1 MTTTIIQCQF
11 GIMILTPTVKCPVL
25 LSFKTEEQQ
34 YSDYDIKGSNN
45 AGTSGSIFKYRLTF
59 RTKIYRLWP
68 QMSMK
73 QHHTDTAGIV
83 GNRRE
88 MWQSQ
93 LANKS
98 LERVHMHYSIPIRAK
113 KVLIRFDSRYRID
126 FFDSIRFGNLINLP
140 LLHWY
145 SNNNDGEFG
154 EGPGGVFL
162 CCGSFCAISISI
174 RQFPTS

>member
-45 AGTSGSIFKYRLTF
+45 AGTSGSTFKYRLTF
-59 RTKIYRLWP
+59 QTKIYRLWP

-88 MWQSQ
+88 VWQSQ
-93 LANKS
+93 LANKT
-98 LERVHMHYSIPIRAK
+98 LERVHMHISAIPAQSEK
-113 KVLIRFDSRYRID
+113 KYRTFCRTSEKIQD
-126 FFDSIRFGNLINLP
+126 MTRLQKPI
-140 LLHWY
+140 LLHLLGIIVYWQY
-145 SNNNDGEFG
+145 SKSSD
-154 EGPGGVFL
+154 V
-162 CCGSFCAISISI
+162 GS
-174 RQFPTS
+174 Q